1 MKEHATAGINI
12 TVMSEKIKLA
22 HGSGGRQAHELI
34 RSHFASRF
42 GMQGPMTDSA
52 LLDAGDTLMAFT
64 TDSYVVEPLFFP
76 GGNIGKLAVCGT
88 VNDIAVSGAVPLYI
102 SASFIIEEGFDTGD
116 LDLIIT
122 SMAAEAEAAGV
133 KIVTGDTKVV
143 GKGKCDGIF
152 ITTAGVGLLKREHR
166 HISSGAKIKEGDR
179 LIISGPPGDH
189 AVTILALR
197 RSLTFDAPLT
207 SDCASLNRMTGKILQ
222 ETRGVHFMRDIT
234 RGGLAAV
241 LNELALMADCGI
253 TVDEASV
260 PLREEVRGMCE
271 ILGFDPFALASEGRV
286 LLVAATEQAD
296 MIIGIMHSFSEGQ
309 GAAVIGEITAD
320 RKGSVILNS
329 TGGGRRFLE
338 MPSGVL
344 LPRIC

>member
-12 TVMSEKIKLA
+12 IVMSEKIKLA
-22 HGSGGRQAHELI
+22 HGSGGIQTQELI
-34 RSHFASRF
+34 RDRFASRF

-76 GGNIGKLAVCGT
+76 GGNIGKLSVCGT
-88 VNDIAVSGAVPLYI
+88 VNDLAVSGAVPLYI
-102 SASFIIEEGFDTGD
+102 SASFIIEEGFDIDD
-116 LDLIIT
+116 LDAIIT
-122 SMAAEAEAAGV
+122 SMAEEAETAGV
-133 KIVTGDTKVV
+133 TIVTGDTKVV
-143 GKGKCDGIF
+143 GKGKCDGVF
-152 ITTAGVGLLKREHR
+152 ITTAGVGLLQRDRR
-166 HISSGAKIKEGDR
+166 HISGGTKIKEGDR
-179 LIISGPPGDH
+179 LIISGSPGDH

-197 RSLTFDAPLT
+197 RNLTFDTPMI

-222 ETRGVHFMRDIT
+222 EASGVHFMRDIT

-241 LNELALMADCGI
+241 LNELAAMVDCGI

-271 ILGFDPFALASEGRV
+271 ILGFDPLTMASEGRV
-286 LLVAATEQAD
+286 LIVAAAEQTD
-296 MIIGIMHSFSEGQ
+296 TILEIMHSFTEGQ
-309 GAAVIGEITAD
+309 EAAVIGEITAD

-329 TGGGRRFLE
+329 TGGGRRYLE